1 MDCFSFFSELTYLK
15 LVKLDISGN
24 RISVLPNELRK
35 MKSLV
40 DLNLSDNPLTSP
52 PAVVTIK
59 FDTYVRTRKQ
69 ILLLTKT

>member
-1 MDCFSFFSELTYLK
+1 MFFFMFTAELTYLR

-40 DLNLSDNPLTSP
+40 DLKLSDNPLTSP
-52 PAVVTIK
+52 PAAVIICFSSNEK
-59 FDTYVRTRKQ
+59 KNQ
-69 ILLLTKT
+69 IFL